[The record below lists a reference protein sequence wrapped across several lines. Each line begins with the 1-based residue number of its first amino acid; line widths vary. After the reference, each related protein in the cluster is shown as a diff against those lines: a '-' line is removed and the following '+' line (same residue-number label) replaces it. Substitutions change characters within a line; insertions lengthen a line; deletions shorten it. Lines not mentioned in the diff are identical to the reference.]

1 MERYYQVI
9 VKAPININPSDRVYK
24 FMPGESHSLPEH
36 LGKEIFKEGSPYHAY
51 FSLVD
56 IQPPLD
62 VVDKG
67 SSIQELL
74 KASPESAL
82 NTLST
87 LSPSAE
93 AEEVKAPTLAEVKET
108 LSNKEEK
115 QPENKE
121 AEISSKKTK

>member
-36 LGKEIFKEGSPYHAY
+36 LGKEIFKEGSPYQAY

-67 SSIQELL
+67 PSIQELL
-74 KASPESAL
+74 KAPAAPAL
-82 NTLST
+82 NTLSVA
-87 LSPSAE
+87 SPSAPV
-93 AEEVKAPTLAEVKET
+93 EEVKTSKEGAVKEVKGPEVKEIET
-108 LSNKEEK
+108 
-115 QPENKE
+115 PV
-121 AEISSKKTK
+121 KKTK

>member
-36 LGKEIFKEGSPYHAY
+36 LGKEIFKDGSPYHAY

-67 SSIQELL
+67 PSIQELL
-74 KASPESAL
+74 KAPTAPAL

-87 LSPSAE
+87 VSASAPVE
-93 AEEVKAPTLAEVKET
+93 EDKLTISKEEEVK
-108 LSNKEEK
+108 KEET
-115 QPENKE
+115 PV
-121 AEISSKKTK
+121 KKTK